1 MQVAGCIIPRRKP
14 KSVFL
19 DWRIRREEL
28 WPPLPPTDR
37 SVWRKE
43 SRASTVNPKVFLS
56 CRIVGMA
63 SGDRGLAVPLC
74 DHSRCVGSPP
84 EADVLLCPKVSFQDR
99 LSRCDV
105 PLCRRVSICP
115 GPALTGF
122 EADGAPVENL
132 PSALRSGSDTAP
144 LSGPECRILLFAS
157 GSPLERRG
165 GVWRP
170 KCRAGQRNPP
180 TRLKSALAW
189 PLRSR
194 PMPPPH

>member
-1 MQVAGCIIPRRKP
+1 MASRLVRNDWDATGDAGFMASVSQSGDYRAAGCNIPRRKP
-14 KSVFL
+14 YSVFL

-43 SRASTVNPKVFLS
+43 CRASTVNPKVFLS

-63 SGDRGLAVPLC
+63 SGDRGLAAPLS

-84 EADVLLCPKVSFQDR
+84 EADVSLCRRVSIRSR

-105 PLCRRVSICP
+105 SLCPRVSICP

-122 EADGAPVENL
+122 EAPAAPVENL
-132 PSALRSGSDTAP
+132 PSALRS
-144 LSGPECRILLFAS
+144 
-157 GSPLERRG
+157 RRHAG
-165 GVWRP
+165 G
-170 KCRAGQRNPP
+170 
-180 TRLKSALAW
+180 
-189 PLRSR
+189 
-194 PMPPPH
+194 MPG